1 MPSPTKNIWSY
12 IKQRLIFFVLSLFPL
27 APPQRYAGMKL
38 MRNIIF
44 GEGNE
49 GETSSPVR
57 IITRHFTATGEE
69 KEDSDD
75 AGTHREMH
83 TARKSKLKPLGC

>member
-1 MPSPTKNIWSY
+1 MEW
-12 IKQRLIFFVLSLFPL
+12 
-27 APPQRYAGMKL
+27 
-38 MRNIIF
+38 MRNVIF

-75 AGTHREMH
+75 AGTHREMYP
-83 TARKSKLKPLGC
+83 ARKSKLKPLGC